1 MDATPTGGQRDAA
14 LRPRTRGGKAR
25 LTSLDALD
33 QRTAAAQ
40 AARRLIA
47 NLFSSMGGE
56 DRLSE
61 GERQLCQRAAL
72 VGAIVADFEARWVA
86 GEPVPLPE
94 YLSAVNVQRRVL
106 ATLGLRRV
114 PKDID
119 GFDDTDPAL
128 QVYREALQRADDT
141 SEAEAEYP

>member
-1 MDATPTGGQRDAA
+1 MDATPTGGHSDAA
-14 LRPRTRGGKAR
+14 LRPRTRQGKAR
-25 LTSLDALD
+25 LVSIDALD

-56 DRLSE
+56 SRLSE

-86 GEPVPLPE
+86 GEPVELGE
-94 YLSAVNVQRRVL
+94 YLQAVNVQ
-106 ATLGLRRV
+106 
-114 PKDID
+114 
-119 GFDDTDPAL
+119 
-128 QVYREALQRADDT
+128 
-141 SEAEAEYP
+141 